1 MTEVLEFTFQSFWV
15 FIGVVILFSIL
26 CKTCLGLVAILF
38 TRSNVNI
45 D

>member
-1 MTEVLEFTFQSFWV
+1 MVEVLEFTFQSFWV
-15 FIGVVILFSIL
+15 FVGVAILFSIV

>member
-1 MTEVLEFTFQSFWV
+1 MIEVLEFTFQSFWV
-15 FIGVVILFSIL
+15 FIGVAILFSIL
-26 CKTCLGLVAILF
+26 RKTCLGLVAILF